1 MKQKNLK
8 KLLVLNLI
16 PFESGTTNS
25 QNPEQDNCHWQSMC
39 CEKARS
45 FNISLIEIFSKSGS
59 PKVMKKYD
67 KSALMQILQEFG
79 TL

>member
-1 MKQKNLK
+1 MKQKNWK

-25 QNPEQDNCHWQSMC
+25 QNPEHDNCHWQTMC
-39 CEKARS
+39 YERS
-45 FNISLIEIFSKSGS
+45 LTFNISLWEIFSKSG
-59 PKVMKKYD
+59 PPRVMEKYD
-67 KSALMQILQEFG
+67 ESVLMETLQEFG